1 MVACAQKV
9 QCTHTAPQPPP
20 HHSPTAT
27 IIFARFRQG
36 GMSMPRCMRLG
47 PPAWPRTGFQ
57 PSNLLS
63 WLTISIAAR
72 LLVLVALSHYCV
84 AVNRSASVFNPF
96 FQCLVEFT
104 TVRSGRVPSGEPGHT
119 VRVAGSQTVR
129 RRQSTGTKSERR
141 RGKKKRG
148 GPKSPGLGW
157 RQTHVG
163 FEWQPH
169 GGIWPGIVHVVAEP
183 DLGKRFTKFVDL
195 EFFGTV

>member
-72 LLVLVALSHYCV
+72 LLVLVALSHDCV
-84 AVNRSASVFNPF
+84 AVNRSASFFNPF

-104 TVRSGRVPSGEPGHT
+104 TVRSGQVPSGEPGHT
-119 VRVAGSQTVR
+119 VRVAGPR
-129 RRQSTGTKSERR
+129 LWERGQVPVQGR
-141 RGKKKRG
+141 RGGVRKARADPKARG
-148 GPKSPGLGW
+148 W
-157 RQTHVG
+157 
-163 FEWQPH
+163 
-169 GGIWPGIVHVVAEP
+169 GGDKPTWALNGSHMAELPGIVHLRYGTP
-183 DLGKRFTKFVDL
+183 IWGKGSKA
-195 EFFGTV
+195 